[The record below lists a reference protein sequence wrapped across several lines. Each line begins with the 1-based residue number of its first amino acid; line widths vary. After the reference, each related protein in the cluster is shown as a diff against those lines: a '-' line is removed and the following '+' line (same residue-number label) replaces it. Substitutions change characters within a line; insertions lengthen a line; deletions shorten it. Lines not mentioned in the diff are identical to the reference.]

1 MRNAIYL
8 FIFYLTASK
17 LAAQDFHFV
26 NSFQLPQIIN
36 PAAIGSVSVYRTHVG
51 SLYRGQWEQPASKD
65 SYQGAAVLADMR
77 YCLPNSRKNFYALG
91 LGIQHDYSP
100 LGGLYNSKAMLT
112 AAYHQHL
119 GKDNF
124 IAAGLSTGLL
134 GFGLQAGR
142 LRFDAQYQQGNY
154 DPSRNNGEENLV
166 SSIIRYSLGAGLL
179 VYNNDRGWSIG
190 MSWKHLNKPNYS
202 LLGEDNRQGIGMIAH
217 ATYTPWQTR
226 SHSRLW
232 QLRALY
238 LRQAVPGSNSLQWQ
252 ALAGNFFQ
260 LAIGDSGGRLGAGL
274 YIRTGGTPDKL
285 LVINT
290 LVPAL
295 QLSNGRYTGTLTY
308 DIDLARTRAIL
319 PGGLELQLAASF
331 GGTDRCV
338 VCAKF

>member
-1 MRNAIYL
+1 MRHLYVFLL
-8 FIFYLTASK
+8 FIALSR

-26 NSFQLPQIIN
+26 NSFQLPQLIN
-36 PAAIGSVSVYRTHVG
+36 PAASGSVSVFRTHVG
-51 SLYRGQWEQPASKD
+51 SLYRGQWEQASSKD

-91 LGIQHDYSP
+91 VGIQHDYSP
-100 LGGLYNSKAMLT
+100 LGGLYNSMAMLT

-124 IAAGLSTGLL
+124 IAAGISTGLL

-154 DPSRNNGEENLV
+154 DPGRSNGEENLV
-166 SSIIRYSLGAGLL
+166 SSIIRSSLGAGLL
-179 VYNNDRGWSIG
+179 LYNNDRGWSLG
-190 MSWKHLNKPNYS
+190 LSWKHLNKPNYS
-202 LLGEDNRQGIGMIAH
+202 LLGEDNRLGIGMIAH

-238 LRQAVPGSNSLQWQ
+238 RRQAVPGSNSLQWQ

-274 YIRTGGTPDKL
+274 YVRAGSTTDRQV
-285 LVINT
+285 VINT

-295 QLSNGRYTGTLTY
+295 QLSNGRYTGTLSY
-308 DIDLARTRAIL
+308 DLDLARTRTTL

-331 GGTDRCV
+331 GGKDRCI

>member
-1 MRNAIYL
+1 MRYIYSL
-8 FIFYLTASK
+8 ILHITVSS

-26 NSFQLPQIIN
+26 NSFQLPQLIN
-36 PAAIGSVSVYRTHVG
+36 PAASGSVSVFRTHVG
-51 SLYRGQWEQPASKD
+51 SLYRGQWEQASSKD
-65 SYQGAAVLADMR
+65 SYQGAAIMADMR

-91 LGIQHDYSP
+91 LGVQHDYSP
-100 LGGLYNSKAMLT
+100 LGGLYNSMAMLT

-119 GKDNF
+119 GNDNF
-124 IAAGLSTGLL
+124 IAAGISTGLL
-134 GFGLQAGR
+134 GFGVQAGR

-154 DPSRNNGEENLV
+154 DPSRSNGEENLV
-166 SSIIRYSLGAGLL
+166 NSIIRSSLGAGILL
-179 VYNNDRGWSIG
+179 YNNDQGWSVGI
-190 MSWKHLNKPNYS
+190 SWKHLNKPNYS
-202 LLGEDNRQGIGMIAH
+202 LLEGDNRLGIGMIAH

-238 LRQAVPGSNSLQWQ
+238 RRQAVPGSNSLQWQ

-260 LAIGDSGGRLGAGL
+260 LSIGDSGGRLGAGIYL
-274 YIRTGGTPDKL
+274 RAGGTPDKQI
-285 LVINT
+285 VINT

-308 DIDLARTRAIL
+308 DLDLARTRTTL
-319 PGGLELQLAASF
+319 PGGLELQLATSF
-331 GGTDRCV
+331 GGKDRCV